1 MSLNAEDKAK
11 LRNTFEKLN
20 IPKNRQNLILLLG
33 ISGIALIFFSGFFK
47 SERCEECSA
56 EKSEVSMEERQKNLE
71 QNIESM
77 VSSIEGA
84 GKAKVLITFESA
96 CETVYA
102 TEEKKNKEA
111 SEDKSGSDITRKK
124 QSDDC
129 EKKLITVRDPHGGEK
144 ALAVTKLEPKVK
156 GAVVICPGGDDPM
169 VKVRVTEALTT
180 ALGITSARV
189 CVTRSG

>member
-1 MSLNAEDKAK
+1 MPLNVEDKIK
-11 LRNTFEKLN
+11 LRNIFEKLN

-47 SERCEECSA
+47 SEKYEECNTMKA
-56 EKSEVSMEERQKNLE
+56 EISMEERQKNLE
-71 QNIESM
+71 QNIESL
-77 VSSIEGA
+77 VSGIEGA

-111 SEDKSGSDITRKK
+111 SEDKSGSDVTRKK

-129 EKKLITVRDPHGGEK
+129 EKKLITLRDPHGGEK

-169 VKVRVTEALTT
+169 VKVRVAEALTT

-189 CVTRSG
+189 CVIRSG

>member
-11 LRNTFEKLN
+11 LRNIFEKLN

-33 ISGIALIFFSGFFK
+33 ISGIALIFFPGFFK

-56 EKSEVSMEERQKNLE
+56 AKSEVSMEERQKNLE
-71 QNIESM
+71 QNIESV
-77 VSSIEGA
+77 VSSIEGV

-156 GAVVICPGGDDPM
+156 GAVVICPGGDDPI

-180 ALGITSARV
+180 ALGINSARV